1 MKNIHEYLKRNEKS
15 TVKDISKSLTL
26 TEDQVRYQLIKGL
39 DNEEVIKIE
48 GRPARYSINIENE
61 VDVIDVAKEL
71 ADIVN
76 LEEEFEE
83 MKIETDIA
91 DLEEAIKKDKP
102 KRKILNPQGQ
112 INKMVDNCWV
122 FEITMK
128 YSKEEKYWVFA
139 KGKIQIKVKSKELP
153 SIRENL
159 SKWMKENF
167 NE

>member
-15 TVKDISKSLTL
+15 TVKDVSKSLTL

-48 GRPARYSINIENE
+48 ERPARYSINIENE

-71 ADIVN
+71 ADI
-76 LEEEFEE
+76 
-83 MKIETDIA
+83 A
-91 DLEEAIKKDKP
+91 DLEKAIKKDKP

-159 SKWMKENF
+159 SGWMKENF

>member
-15 TVKDISKSLTL
+15 TVKDVSKSLTL

-71 ADIVN
+71 ADI
-76 LEEEFEE
+76 
-83 MKIETDIA
+83 A
-91 DLEEAIKKDKP
+91 DLEKAIKKDKP

-159 SKWMKENF
+159 SGWMKENF

>member
-48 GRPARYSINIENE
+48 ERPARYSINIENE

-71 ADIVN
+71 ADI
-76 LEEEFEE
+76 
-83 MKIETDIA
+83 A
-91 DLEEAIKKDKP
+91 DLEKAIEKDKP

>member
-71 ADIVN
+71 ADI
-76 LEEEFEE
+76 
-83 MKIETDIA
+83 A
-91 DLEEAIKKDKP
+91 DLEKAIKKDKP

>member
-15 TVKDISKSLTL
+15 TVKDISKGLTL

-39 DNEEVIKIE
+39 DNEEVIKIGE
-48 GRPARYSINIENE
+48 RPARYSINIENE

-71 ADIVN
+71 ADI
-76 LEEEFEE
+76 
-83 MKIETDIA
+83 A
-91 DLEEAIKKDKP
+91 DLEKAIKKDKP

-159 SKWMKENF
+159 SGWMKENF

>member
-15 TVKDISKSLTL
+15 TVKDISKGLTL

-71 ADIVN
+71 ADI
-76 LEEEFEE
+76 
-83 MKIETDIA
+83 A
-91 DLEEAIKKDKP
+91 DLEKAIKKDKP

-122 FEITMK
+122 FEIPMK

-159 SKWMKENF
+159 SGWMKENF